1 MKKTLV
7 ALAALAATGAFAQA
21 QSGVTLYGAL
31 DASLINATKIDTTG
45 TKNVTALSGGALVS
59 PVWGIRGSEDLGGGL
74 SGIFNA
80 EGDIEMTNGNTNS
93 NGLFRRKAFAGLSS
107 SSMGTIKLGLE
118 INPLIDLNGQL
129 MPVSG
134 NSVST
139 VTSTAFGYADFFTKN
154 AVTYHTPTLF
164 GGLVGTIQKGMSNTV
179 DETAAG
185 STTNWGLKYN
195 AGPLTIIAAGQDR
208 KSSTGTQSSAA
219 QTGATNKTASILG
232 ASYAFGPL
240 TLAAAKINST
250 IGTSGKQSG
259 MTNLSNQITI
269 NAGDYSGTQLGLGYQ
284 MSAQTL
290 LGASHTRAS
299 GGATLT
305 NMQARY
311 DFSKRTTG
319 YAMYGLADNSTAAA
333 GGILFAPFAPG
344 TSQTTVNITDTSG
357 KGIQGVAGV
366 KQSAIGLG
374 MIHRF

>member
-1 MKKTLV
+1 
-7 ALAALAATGAFAQA
+7 
-21 QSGVTLYGAL
+21 
-31 DASLINATKIDTTG
+31 
-45 TKNVTALSGGALVS
+45 
-59 PVWGIRGSEDLGGGL
+59 
-74 SGIFNA
+74 
-80 EGDIEMTNGNTNS
+80 
-93 NGLFRRKAFAGLSS
+93 
-107 SSMGTIKLGLE
+107 
-118 INPLIDLNGQL
+118 
-129 MPVSG
+129 
-134 NSVST
+134 
-139 VTSTAFGYADFFTKN
+139 
-154 AVTYHTPTLF
+154 
-164 GGLVGTIQKGMSNTV
+164 
-179 DETAAG
+179 
-185 STTNWGLKYN
+185 
-195 AGPLTIIAAGQDR
+195 
-208 KSSTGTQSSAA
+208 
-219 QTGATNKTASILG
+219 
-232 ASYAFGPL
+232 L

-259 MTNLSNQITI
+259 MSNLANQITI
-269 NAGDYSGTQLGLGYQ
+269 DKGDYSGTQLGLGYQ